1 MQFHFPKYFRLAI
14 SALLLFVSSFA
25 QAQNL
30 QSIKVNNYP
39 VTFHT
44 NIRELLGRHSS
55 LPDSKFEIVI
65 LQCAQLLSVADKQQL
80 SLANI
85 QILEFLGDKNYAAK
99 ISAQTDWGKTSS
111 IVAIAAFLPEYKIGH
126 SILKQSK
133 SNKKVTALV
142 SFHKGITSSEILEF
156 VAQSGATLLPGDW
169 QKRGLYKLE
178 ISSNKIMSFA
188 SFYGVKYIS
197 EPSMNIPLDVDS
209 KGGEG
214 IALLNLP
221 MSLGGKG
228 LRGKDVIV
236 GIGDNTSG
244 IYHIDQSDRTI
255 NYNNGDKT
263 SHGVFVHSIVGGEGI
278 MDLAGQGI
286 ATEGTCISLFFDAV
300 LLLKEEMRKGF
311 NMTLT
316 NNSYA
321 TRVGDSTYSGT
332 YDNISQNLDSM
343 AFQTPDQLDV
353 FAVGNDGRLQSGG
366 YPYGYYNVCGGFQ
379 TAKNIL
385 SVGATSRDLVLGE
398 GSSRGPL
405 KDGRL
410 KPEITAAGIDILGAI
425 PDETYVI
432 NRGTSFAA
440 PQVTGALALLTERY
454 KQLNGGANPRSDLLK
469 AIVLNG
475 ASDLGRPGPDF
486 LYGFGFLNGL
496 RALEILENKRYERNT
511 IAMGSPAQLYT
522 ITVPPGTAQLKVMLY
537 YHDPMASASS
547 SKQLVN
553 DIDLTVTEPGVG
565 GAIHRP
571 LVLNP
576 SAAGVANNAT
586 EGVDRLNNAEQV
598 TIQNP
603 TPGAYTIS
611 VADFSIPQG
620 PQEYVMV
627 YDFVPQKISLLF
639 PFANAAAM
647 ANSDMYIYWDAPFD
661 ATATTKIEFSSNNGA
676 SWTTLDA
683 AVPAQQRFYKWAVP
697 TVNSNQCK
705 IRISRGALVEESG
718 SFIIHQKP
726 TISIPVAQCP
736 GSIAINWTNVPS
748 TDKYYLLLKK
758 GAHFAKV
765 DSVNAG
771 TLNYTFK
778 GLNTADDYY
787 VSVLPS
793 IGGMEGYRSNAAKRM
808 PNTGSCTGFA
818 DGDLSL
824 EAITSPDNGRR
835 STSLE
840 LKKNSLIT
848 LRVRNQDN
856 DAVANY
862 SIHYQVNSSAWKS
875 MPSFSIGPNT
885 VDNVIVDSFD
895 FSDTISYEI
904 RVALE
909 NIDKLDPIATND
921 TLVKVVK
928 HIPNNII
935 ALTTPIHNDF
945 ESLPDFTLHS
955 DTIGLSQDGYWDY
968 HNSNDTGRLRS
979 RIPGSALVK
988 TNRSIS
994 MDVLVNTK
1002 SNANFLTGTFNL
1014 SNYDTAIDEVRFDF
1028 EYEMR
1033 GMPIL
1038 RDSNR
1043 VWVRGSDL
1051 QPWIPV
1057 LQYTNAL
1064 DPLKLHHS
1072 GTISLREILYNN
1084 KQNFSTSTQIRFG
1097 QYDTTLIVDDNYGG
1111 GITIDNVNVYKVLK
1125 DVQVTKIIAP
1135 LASECDIEASP
1146 VIINI
1151 KNGTLSVAKEITAAY
1166 SIDGLPTVI
1175 ERVPDSLLGAD
1186 SLIYEFSTGIAS
1198 LAKGAHSLKVWISM
1212 EGDDFLKN
1220 DTIEN
1225 YVFYNSP
1232 IISTFPYLQNFE
1244 FGTADWYVNGK
1255 NPSWAYGTPTD
1266 DKINRAA
1273 SGRFAWKTNLN
1284 GSHNSSELSYLV
1296 SPCFSTIALAK
1307 PMLSFS
1313 MAFELE
1319 RCVVVCDR
1327 VYIEYSTDNEFS
1339 WQRLGEV
1346 GKGTNWYN
1354 NEVHNVWN
1362 GDESRWHV
1370 ASAELPRASQM
1381 KLRFVMASD
1390 MGTNLEGFAVDDIHI
1405 FDFKNKIVSLAS
1417 TATVRSNPKEIDN
1430 SGWNYFTMNEEVLA
1444 GIYTQGQLL
1453 GSLQADVYAQDDITD
1468 KPKKQYIMP
1477 RSYLLQKP
1485 NTAMNDVSV
1494 RLFIT
1499 DIEVNKILNDTTCQT
1514 CTKAVDI
1521 YRTGVTRYTDKTN
1534 QNEDGSLLNNEQTGF
1549 LYYPY
1554 TNIKWVPY
1562 DNGYYAEL
1570 ETNLF
1575 GEFWFND
1582 GGITGTLPINTQ
1594 YIHLNA
1600 RRWNDQQ
1607 TELTWMSPIDT
1618 SMRSYQI
1625 QRSTDSV
1632 NFSDVMEL
1640 SAKKI
1645 VNTNYLQLDKPNLQE
1660 NQRVYY
1666 RLFCTAQNG
1675 QTFYSNIVSVEWTKG
1690 DQLLSVYP
1698 VPSSDGNLMLRW
1710 TGTIGSTANYTLT
1723 DMVGKVMVQNEIKSQ
1738 SWLNESQLQL
1748 GFLSKGIYLLRI
1760 QIGANQYQE
1769 RIIFK

>member
-1 MQFHFPKYFRLAI
+1 MQSHFPKYFRLAI
-14 SALLLFVSSFA
+14 SCLLLFISSFA
-25 QAQNL
+25 QAQNIKPL
-30 QSIKVNNYP
+30 KVNNYP
-39 VTFHT
+39 VAFNSDVQEWLNNYSTL
-44 NIRELLGRHSS
+44 N
-55 LPDSKFEIVI
+55 DAKFEIVI
-65 LQCAQLLSVADKQQL
+65 LQFAQLLTESDKQGL
-80 SLANI
+80 SNA
-85 QILEFLGDKNYAAK
+85 QIEVLEFLGEKNYSVR
-99 ISAQTDWGKTSS
+99 ISVQSDWSKTSS
-111 IVAIAAFLPEYKIGH
+111 IVGIAAFLPEFKVGP

-133 SNKKVTALV
+133 TNKKVTALV
-142 SFHKGITSSEILEF
+142 SFHSGITSTEILKF
-156 VAQSGATLLPGDW
+156 ITNSGVTLLPGDW
-169 QKRGLYKLE
+169 QKKGLYKLE
-178 ISSNKIMSFA
+178 ISSAKILSFA

-197 EPSMNIPLDVDS
+197 EPSMNIPLDLDS

-214 IALLNLP
+214 ITTLNMP
-221 MSLGGKG
+221 SVLGGKG
-228 LRGKDVIV
+228 LRGKDVMV

-263 SHGVFVHSIVGGEGI
+263 SHGVFVHSILGGEGI

-300 LLLKEEMRKGF
+300 ILLKEEMRKGF

-321 TRVGDSTYSGT
+321 TRVGDSIYSGT

-343 AFQTPDQLDV
+343 AFKTPDQLDV

-366 YPYGYYNVCGGFQ
+366 YPYGYFNVCGGFQ

-385 SVGATSRDLVLGE
+385 SIGATSRDLVLGE

-410 KPEITAAGIDILGAI
+410 KPELTAAGIDILAAI
-425 PDETYVI
+425 PDDTYQI

-440 PQVTGALALLTERY
+440 PQVTGALALLSERY
-454 KQLNGGANPRSDLLK
+454 KQLNGGVNPRADLLK
-469 AIVLNG
+469 AIIMNG

-496 RALEILENKRYERNT
+496 RSLDILENKRYERNT
-511 IAMGSPAQLYT
+511 IAMGSPTQNYT
-522 ITVPPGTAQLKVMLY
+522 ITVPPNTAQLKVMLY

-547 SKQLVN
+547 SRQLVN
-553 DIDLTVTEPGVG
+553 DIDLTVTEPGIT

-571 LVLNP
+571 LVLDP
-576 SAAGVANNAT
+576 TTSGVTNNAT

-598 TIQNP
+598 TINNP
-603 TPGAYTIS
+603 ASGTYTIS

-620 PQEYVMV
+620 PQEYVVV

-639 PFANAAAM
+639 PVANAAAI

-683 AVPAQQRFYKWAVP
+683 AVPAQQRYYKWAVP
-697 TVNSNQCK
+697 TINSNQCK
-705 IRISRGALVEESG
+705 IRISRGALVDESG
-718 SFIIHQKP
+718 AFIIHQKA
-726 TISIPVAQCP
+726 TISFPAAQCP
-736 GSIAINWTNVPS
+736 GSIAINWTNIPS
-748 TDKYYLLLKK
+748 ADKYYLLLKK

-778 GLNTADDYY
+778 GLNTTLDYY

-793 IGGMEGYRSNAAKRM
+793 IAGTEGYRSNAVKRM
-808 PNTGSCTGFA
+808 PNIGSCIGFV

-824 EAITSPDNGRR
+824 EAITAPENGRR

-840 LKKNSLIT
+840 LKNNSQIKVQ
-848 LRVRNQDN
+848 VRNQDN
-856 DAVANY
+856 DGVANY
-862 SIHYQVNSSAWKS
+862 TIHYQVNSSVWKS
-875 MPSFSIGPNT
+875 IPAFSIGPNAIN
-885 VDNVIVDSFD
+885 NVIVDSFN
-895 FSDTISYEI
+895 FSDTINYEI
-904 RVALE
+904 RIVLE
-909 NIDKLDPIATND
+909 NKDKLDPIAAND
-921 TLVKVVK
+921 TLVKIVK

-935 ALTTPIHNDF
+935 TLTTPIKNDF
-945 ESLPDFTLHS
+945 ESLPDFTLHR
-955 DTIGLSQDGYWDY
+955 DTIGLSKDGFWDY

-988 TNRSIS
+988 TSRSIS

-1033 GMPIL
+1033 GMPVL

-1057 LQYTNAL
+1057 LQYSNVF
-1064 DPLKLHHS
+1064 DPVKLHNS
-1072 GTISLREILYNN
+1072 GTISLREIFYNN

-1135 LASECDIEASP
+1135 LASECEIEASP

-1151 KNGTLSVAKEITAAY
+1151 KNGTLSTAKGITAGY
-1166 SIDGLPTVI
+1166 SIDGLAPVI
-1175 ERVPDSLLGAD
+1175 ESIPDSLLGAD
-1186 SLIYEFSTGIAS
+1186 SLIFEFSTGLTSIG
-1198 LAKGAHSLKVWISM
+1198 KGAHSLKVWINM

-1220 DTIEN
+1220 DTIDN
-1225 YVFYNSP
+1225 FVFYNSP

-1244 FGTADWYVNGK
+1244 FGTGDWYVHGK
-1255 NPSWAYGTPTD
+1255 NPSWAYGTPAD

-1273 SGRFAWKTNLN
+1273 SGRYAWKTNLN
-1284 GSHNSSELSYLV
+1284 GSHNSGEVSYLV

-1339 WQRLGEV
+1339 WKRLGEV

-1362 GDESRWHV
+1362 GNESRWHV

-1405 FDFKNKIVSLAS
+1405 FDLKNKIVSLP
-1417 TATVRSNPKEIDN
+1417 ATSNVRSELKDVNGT
-1430 SGWNYFTMNEEVLA
+1430 GWNYLTNNDELIS
-1444 GIYTQGQLL
+1444 GINAQGQML
-1453 GSLQADVYAQDDITD
+1453 GALYAEVYAQDEIID
-1468 KPKKQYIMP
+1468 KGSKQYIMP

-1485 NTAMNDVSV
+1485 LTSMSDVSV
-1494 RLFIT
+1494 RLFISDT
-1499 DIEVNKILNDTTCQT
+1499 EVNRILADTSCKT

-1521 YRTGVTRYTDKTN
+1521 YRSGVTRYTDKNN
-1534 QNEDGSLLNNEQTGF
+1534 QNEDGSLVNNEQSGF
-1549 LYYPY
+1549 AYYPY
-1554 TNIKWVPY
+1554 NKVKWVPY
-1562 DNGYYAEL
+1562 DNGYYAEV

-1582 GGITGTLPINTQ
+1582 GGITGTLPLNTD
-1594 YIHLNA
+1594 YIFLKA

-1607 TELTWMSPIDT
+1607 AELTWMSPIDT

-1625 QRSTDSV
+1625 QRSSDSV
-1632 NFSDVMEL
+1632 NFTDIIEL
-1640 SAKKI
+1640 SAKNV
-1645 VNTNYLQLDKPNLQE
+1645 VNANYLQLDNPSPQE
-1660 NQRVYY
+1660 NQKVFY

-1675 QTFYSNIVSVEWTKG
+1675 KNFYSNIVSVEWTKG

-1698 VPSSDGNLMLRW
+1698 VPSSDGNLIIRW
-1710 TGTIGSTANYTLT
+1710 TGAVGSAATYSLT
-1723 DMVGKVMVQNEIKSQ
+1723 DMVGKLIVTNEIKSQ

-1748 GFLSKGIYLLRI
+1748 GFLSKGIYILKI
-1760 QIGANQYQE
+1760 KIGANQYQE